1 MHRRLQRLLQHIAQ
15 RLLRPAW
22 LAWLMVI
29 TATSAQADAMQRSD
43 IVLLQPESVLAP
55 RVPNVQGLAT
65 YIDKATAQ
73 AAEVTRQAE
82 AGPPT
87 SGFLVIAIRPGLRS
101 NAWLDFQPPLPQPL
115 ADAVLRAMRAVTPP
129 AVRGGPVVLAVK
141 ASLWG
146 GTATGRD
153 FPAPKE
159 WRAAMDQ
166 AGRPLETEALV
177 ERTWR
182 P

>member
-1 MHRRLQRLLQHIAQ
+1 MHRLLQRLVQH
-15 RLLRPAW
+15 LLRPAG
-22 LAWLMVI
+22 LAGLVVI
-29 TATSAQADAMQRSD
+29 ATSSAHADVMQRAD
-43 IVLLQPESVLAP
+43 IILLQPESVLTP

-65 YIDKATAQ
+65 YIDRATAQ
-73 AAEVTRQAE
+73 AAEVARQAE

-101 NAWLDFQPPLPQPL
+101 NAWLDFQPPLPPSL
-115 ADAVLRAMRAVTPP
+115 ADALVRAVRAVMPP

-141 ASLWG
+141 AGLWG
-146 GTATGRD
+146 GSAPGRD

>member
-1 MHRRLQRLLQHIAQ
+1 MHRPLQRFAL
-15 RLLRPAW
+15 RLLRPTG

-29 TATSAQADAMQRSD
+29 TATSAQADALQRAD
-43 IVLLQPESVLAP
+43 IILLQPESVLAP

-65 YIDKATAQ
+65 YIDKATAK
-73 AAEVTRQAE
+73 AAEVTRQAQ

-101 NAWLDFQPPLPQPL
+101 NAWLDFQPPLPPSL
-115 ADAVLRAMRAVTPP
+115 ADAVVRAMRAITPP

-146 GTATGRD
+146 GAAPGRD

>member
-1 MHRRLQRLLQHIAQ
+1 MHRLVLRI
-15 RLLRPAW
+15 LRPAG
-22 LAWLMVI
+22 LAWLLVI
-29 TATSAQADAMQRSD
+29 ATSLAQADAMQRAD
-43 IVLLQPESVLAP
+43 IILLQPESVLAP

-101 NAWLDFQPPLPQPL
+101 NAWLDFQPPLPPPL
-115 ADAVLRAMRAVTPP
+115 AEALVRAMRAVTPP

-141 ASLWG
+141 AGLWG
-146 GTATGRD
+146 GTAPGRD